1 MIYLNKRLIQNK
13 FTLAKRRANYYEE
26 MRRYYLATFPEHN
39 NIISKWDEISLQKI
53 CKLTAV
59 NNKKYNKIK

>member
-13 FTLAKRRANYYEE
+13 FTLAKRRALNYEE
-26 MRRYYLATFPEHN
+26 MRKYYLATFPEHK

-59 NNKKYNKIK
+59 RIKIKI